1 MTHKQK
7 TTKTTMQNVPLHK
20 AIQQILHRYKNVA
33 SAVVGIGLS
42 SVLLTGCVTNQAQT
56 VQSTD
61 SSLIKPATTIS
72 EITSHKSNAQPAKT
86 DVTPDKINLEVAT
99 QIHYSNIWDE
109 MSHNF
114 NLADEHYGKYD
125 NYLHFY
131 DQRKTHLKLISERAK
146 PYLYYILNEVKKRNM
161 PFEIALL
168 PAVES
173 GFKARARSHQS
184 AVGLWQ
190 FIPSTGD
197 LFNLHRNWWYD
208 GRKDVVQSTTAALDY
223 LQELYASNNNDWLLA
238 LASYNAGLGN
248 IYRAQRKYRKD
259 HKEQPGIKD
268 YQPNFWEI
276 QRYLPKETQG
286 YVPKLLAVAH
296 IVENPEKFDVTLKPI
311 DNEPF
316 FKIFT
321 LDKQVS
327 LHQVANV
334 SSTSSQTFKK
344 LNPCYYQPA
353 TPPNGEHHILLP
365 IKKAD
370 KFAQLLQSDSHLF
383 KVHWKKHKIKP
394 GDSLSVIAYRYKTS
408 SSAIKKLNGMKN
420 SNIRA
425 GKTLLIPI
433 PVDRS
438 SVTLAKNSST
448 IKAVQKNQ
456 SHKSQQKQLADNQT
470 NSLTKRKHIHTVK
483 SGDSLWKLAK
493 HYNTS
498 IKQLASWNNLP
509 PKTRLKQGQKLA
521 IFTPQNKT
529 SKTIKTTA
537 KLNNKIVHV
546 LKSGESLW
554 LLAKR
559 YQVKTVQIAKWNNI
573 STHKVLRPGMK
584 LTIWSQ
590 APHDLATK
598 YIVKDGD
605 NLWNIAKANQIS
617 ATHLAKFNKL
627 SLKTF
632 LQPGQVLQIPASS
645 ATQEG

>member
-1 MTHKQK
+1 MNMTHKQK
-7 TTKTTMQNVPLHK
+7 VTKIAMLNVPLHRT
-20 AIQQILHRYKNVA
+20 IQLILHRYKSVA

-42 SVLLTGCVTNQAQT
+42 SVLLSGCVTNQIPTSQN
-56 VQSTD
+56 TD
-61 SSLIKPATTIS
+61 SSLIKPVTTVS
-72 EITSHKSNAQPAKT
+72 ETTSHKSNIQTTT
-86 DVTPDKINLEVAT
+86 DVTPDKINIELAT
-99 QIHYSNIWDE
+99 QVHYSNIWNE

-125 NYLHFY
+125 YYLHFY

-173 GFKARARSHQS
+173 GFKAVARSNQS

-248 IYRAQRKYRKD
+248 IYRAQRKYRKA
-259 HKEQPGIKD
+259 HKDQTGIKD
-268 YQPNFWEI
+268 YQPDFWEI
-276 QRYLPKETQG
+276 QKYLPKETQS

-296 IVENPEKFDVTLKPI
+296 IVENPEEFDVTLKPI

-316 FKIFT
+316 FKVFT
-321 LDKQVS
+321 LKKQVS
-327 LHQVANV
+327 LHQVANI
-334 SSTSSQTFKK
+334 SSTPSKTFKK

-353 TPPNGEHHILLP
+353 TPPNGVHHILLP
-365 IKKAD
+365 VNKAD
-370 KFAQLLQSDSHLF
+370 KFARLLHSDSHLF
-383 KVHWKKHKIKP
+383 KVHWKKHKIKS

-408 SSAIKKLNGMKN
+408 SRAIKKLNGMKN
-420 SNIRA
+420 AKIRA

-433 PVDRS
+433 PVYKS
-438 SVTLAKNSST
+438 SVTSSRVILAKNSST
-448 IKAVQKNQ
+448 VKSVQTNK
-456 SHKSQQKQLADNQT
+456 SHKSQSKHLAYNQAH
-470 NSLTKRKHIHTVK
+470 SLTQRKHIHTVK

-498 IKQLASWNNLP
+498 IKQLASWNNLS
-509 PKTRLKQGQKLA
+509 PKSRLKQGQKLA
-521 IFTPQNKT
+521 IFTPLINTNK
-529 SKTIKTTA
+529 
-537 KLNNKIVHV
+537 KIEHV

-559 YQVKTVQIAKWNNI
+559 YNVKTVQIAKWNKI
-573 STHKVLRPGMK
+573 STHKILRPGMK
-584 LTIWSQ
+584 LTIWSL
-590 APHDLATK
+590 APQDLATK
-598 YIVKDGD
+598 YIVKNGD

-617 ATHLAKFNKL
+617 AIHLAKFNKL

-632 LQPGQVLQIPASS
+632 LQPGQVLKIPAST